1 MSDPILEEIW
11 RVREVLL
18 KKHGG
23 LDGYFKYVQQLD
35 RQRRRQMKKS
45 VRTKSK
51 HPWPSTHDN
60 SRWSPQ

>member
-1 MSDPILEEIW
+1 
-11 RVREVLL
+11 
-18 KKHGG
+18 
-23 LDGYFKYVQQLD
+23 
-35 RQRRRQMKKS
+35 MKKS